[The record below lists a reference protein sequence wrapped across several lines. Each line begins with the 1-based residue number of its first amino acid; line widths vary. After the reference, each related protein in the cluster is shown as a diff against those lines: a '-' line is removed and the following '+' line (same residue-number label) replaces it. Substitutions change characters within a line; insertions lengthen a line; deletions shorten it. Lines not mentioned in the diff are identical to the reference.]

1 MNKGV
6 YINDDF
12 GDFYF
17 ATVPESAMNEERLKK
32 QIDFYTEKGGVKAIL
47 FNLNA
52 SRAYFDSR
60 TRDPIW
66 KGLEERDGRC
76 FFRGQ
81 ELHSSFANAAK
92 NCRALFRN
100 VPDPMRFR
108 YDYCHRCGTEMW
120 ISMRMNDIHWI
131 DRDVIMHDDI
141 HRNHP
146 EFRRAAHRNNP
157 SWWPNLNL
165 DYTHPE
171 VFEWNIALMEEY
183 FERFEMDG
191 FELDWLRTQPHVRPG
206 TPDAGR
212 SLITGFMRRTR
223 AAADKA
229 AARRGH
235 PVKIAVR
242 LPLTPETAYASG
254 FDAAAW
260 ADEGLIDVA
269 VPSPYFISS
278 CHDLPVEIW
287 KRYLGKKV
295 EIAPCLELHVT
306 SGHSNMVLTDIDA
319 DCGFAAAY
327 LAQGADALYLF
338 NHFPGNGYISQ
349 PLDENGGVWNMKE
362 FPLPPLPYAEGRE
375 TQKEFF
381 GIAGDID
388 ATGRHVR
395 RHILT
400 CREEYFYETGH
411 KHLTCFSAEEKCV
424 AVPFD
429 LGLHTEKRR
438 GQIVLGFPQG
448 KKPESLQV
456 YCNATPCAET
466 ENGVFPWSRP
476 NFGTDSE
483 ELELFFYQTP
493 PDVLHDRTN
502 VCEVF
507 ADVPMNIFWL
517 ELDIM
522 NRTETITK
530 PETFKQEE
538 KND

>member
-12 GDFYF
+12 ADFYF
-17 ATVPESAMNEERLKK
+17 ATLPESALNEERLKK

-76 FFRGQ
+76 YFRGK
-81 ELHSSFANAAK
+81 ELHSSFANVAK

-108 YDYCHRCGTEMW
+108 YNYCHKCGTEMW

-131 DRDVIMHDDI
+131 DRDVIMHDDL
-141 HRNHP
+141 HRTHP
-146 EFRRAAHRNNP
+146 EYRRAAYRNNP
-157 SWWPNLNL
+157 AWWPNLNL
-165 DYTHPE
+165 DYAQPE
-171 VFEWNIALMEEY
+171 VFDWNIALMEEY
-183 FERFEMDG
+183 FDRFEMDG

-206 TPDAGR
+206 MSDVGR
-212 SLITGFMRRTR
+212 ALLTKFMRRTR

-229 AARRGH
+229 AVRWGH
-235 PVKIAVR
+235 PIKIAVR

-278 CHDLPVEIW
+278 CHDLPVEVW
-287 KRYLGKKV
+287 KRYLGKNV
-295 EIAPCLELHVT
+295 EVAPCLEIHVT

-319 DCGFAAAY
+319 DCGFAASF
-327 LAQGADALYLF
+327 LAQGAEAIYLF
-338 NHFPGNGYISQ
+338 NHFPGNGYIPQ
-349 PLDENGGVWNMKE
+349 PLEEKGGVWNMKE
-362 FPLPPLPYAEGRE
+362 FPLSPLPYAEGRE
-375 TQKEFF
+375 AQKEFF

-388 ATGRHVR
+388 AISRHVR

-411 KHLTCFSAEEKCV
+411 KNLTYFSEEEKSV
-424 AVPFD
+424 VVPFD
-429 LGLHTEKRR
+429 LGFNVAEHR
-438 GQIVLGFPQG
+438 GQIVLGVRPREKPQ
-448 KKPESLQV
+448 SLCV
-456 YCNATPCAET
+456 YCNTIHCKQT
-466 ENGVFPWSRP
+466 KQGVFPWFIP
-476 NFGTDSE
+476 THGVNSE
-483 ELELFFYQTP
+483 ELELVFYQIP
-493 PDVLHDRTN
+493 ENVLHDRINT
-502 VCEVF
+502 CEIT
-507 ADVPMNIFWL
+507 ADVPMHILWM
-517 ELDIM
+517 ELDLL
-522 NRTETITK
+522 
-530 PETFKQEE
+530 
-538 KND
+538 